1 MEKEYIVVGD
11 KVLIEPTES
20 DTVADHGL
28 YLPQTVKDKEKV
40 HAGKIIKTGP
50 GYPVFDPTLLEEEP
64 WSVSKS
70 KSKYFPLQAK
80 EGDYCVFLK
89 DSAIEVE
96 LDKKKYFV
104 VPHSSIL
111 LIIRNKSKSNLE
123 EII

>member
-1 MEKEYIVVGD
+1 MGKEYIPVGD
-11 KVLIEPTES
+11 KVLIDPA
-20 DTVADHGL
+20 DTDTAIDHGL

-40 HAGKIIKTGP
+40 HTGKVVKTGP
-50 GYPVFDPTLLEEEP
+50 GYPVFDPALLEEEP

-70 KSKYFPLQAK
+70 KNRYFPLQAR
-80 EGDYCVFLK
+80 EGDYCIFLK

-96 LDKKKYFV
+96 LDKKKYLV

-111 LIIRNKSKSNLE
+111 LIIRNKSKNNLG